1 MSSQVKPDRTKV
13 TLIRKGETALP
24 DDDGFIEGDP
34 SYLMGMVWELTKDAW
49 AFRGEDAERRLQ
61 RHIVN
66 IQRRSVS

>member
-1 MSSQVKPDRTKV
+1 MSGQVKLDRTKV
-13 TLIRKGETALP
+13 TIIRKGESALP

-34 SYLMGMVWELTKDAW
+34 SCLLNMVWELTKDAW

-66 IQRRSVS
+66 IQRRKG